1 MCGQL
6 LHRRLSVLLLQLLL
20 LQVPLLLLKRL
31 MLLPPPLKR
40 LMLLLPPLLRRMV
53 EACVLR
59 FGVRPPRSH
68 ASTLRWHGSHHALRP
83 PLLRWWP

>member
-20 LQVPLLLLKRL
+20 LQVPLLL
-31 MLLPPPLKR
+31 LKR

>member
-6 LHRRLSVLLLQLLL
+6 LHRRLSVLLLQQLL

-31 MLLPPPLKR
+31 MLPPPLKR